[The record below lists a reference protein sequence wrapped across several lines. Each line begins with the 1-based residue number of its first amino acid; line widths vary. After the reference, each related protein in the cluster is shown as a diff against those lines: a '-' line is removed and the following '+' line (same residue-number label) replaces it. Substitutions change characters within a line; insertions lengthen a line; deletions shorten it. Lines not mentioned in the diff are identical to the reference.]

1 MTGSLFASSSIMSL
15 EVEGGVD
22 VTLSLEEL
30 VLELNPM
37 ESDGMETTL
46 HDIHH
51 HEYSHSNTPEG
62 EPQNEGS
69 ENCLPEGVGTITSGL
84 PCYRESLLNEHSTQ
98 LRMGKRKSPKSEVR
112 GGVRHRSENKLNC
125 LDHLMD
131 EQSSERV
138 VMLVLDASL
147 SIEECLVVSNI
158 IFILSFLVSSINE
171 LVDFIGTGLCS
182 SFDVVEVFVL
192 VMVGRAAEGIGT
204 RLDTKHER
212 NTQGNKYKHNDSNA
226 LLCTKEVDTVFVSI
240 DNRIREALACLT
252 SEGH

>member
-1 MTGSLFASSSIMSL
+1 MTGSLFASSSIVSL
-15 EVEGGVD
+15 EVEGGID

-69 ENCLPEGVGTITSGL
+69 DNCLKKGCGTITSGL
-84 PCYRESLLNEHSTQ
+84 PCYRESLFNEHSTQ
-98 LRMGKRKSPKSEVR
+98 LRMGKRKIPMSLVS
-112 GGVRHRSENKLNC
+112 GGLRHRSENKLNC

-131 EQSSERV
+131 EQSSERI

-147 SIEECLVVSNI
+147 SIE
-158 IFILSFLVSSINE
+158 
-171 LVDFIGTGLCS
+171 
-182 SFDVVEVFVL
+182 
-192 VMVGRAAEGIGT
+192 
-204 RLDTKHER
+204 
-212 NTQGNKYKHNDSNA
+212 
-226 LLCTKEVDTVFVSI
+226 
-240 DNRIREALACLT
+240 
-252 SEGH
+252 